1 MGWLSI
7 RGISISERLCYVML
21 GIRWPMLYEA
31 WANVSNFHSSLA
43 LSLPFVVYIFR
54 LRIIELVLIE

>member
-1 MGWLSI
+1 
-7 RGISISERLCYVML
+7 ML
-21 GIRWPMLYEA
+21 GIRWPMLYEG

-43 LSLPFVVYIFR
+43 LALPFVVYMFR